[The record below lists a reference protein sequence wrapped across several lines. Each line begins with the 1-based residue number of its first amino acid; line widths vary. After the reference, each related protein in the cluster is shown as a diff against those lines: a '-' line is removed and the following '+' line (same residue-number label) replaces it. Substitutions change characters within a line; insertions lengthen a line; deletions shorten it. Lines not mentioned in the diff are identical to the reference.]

1 MDHDTKKGKYIVLI
15 SCLINDLRLERI
27 ELFDTLDEAR
37 EFKKKAE
44 AEPYITND
52 VFDTSVIILEIKST
66 NSDTA
71 LERLRKDFP
80 KSNFMLAF

>member
-1 MDHDTKKGKYIVLI
+1 MNKFGVCYCILNEYVREPEIK
-15 SCLINDLRLERI
+15 DLTI
-27 ELFDTLDEAR
+27 FDTLDEAR

-80 KSNFMLAF
+80 KSNFRLAF